1 MIIGSPAPTGTVVV
15 IHLSPSRGEALARIL
30 RAGSHRASVVA
41 PGPGAVPAIVAAAP
55 DLIVGPLVC
64 GEMSLTEMADHVRR
78 QLASDVTVLA
88 LLGLAANVA
97 ALAWKRRLTAGSV
110 VPLVAIAAIVPW
122 VYLWH
127 YYRGV
132 IAFRHRPRLT

>member
-1 MIIGSPAPTGTVVV
+1 MP
-15 IHLSPSRGEALARIL
+15 LRWARHAAAWL
-30 RAGSHRASVVA
+30 FAASVAVA
-41 PGPGAVPAIVAAAP
+41 VVAF
-55 DLIVGPLVC
+55 LVGWTTLGLV
-64 GEMSLTEMADHVRR
+64 A
-78 QLASDVTVLA
+78 TVLA

-110 VPLVAIAAIVPW
+110 VPLVAVAAIVPW